1 MDRRHLFD
9 YIPFI
14 LTEEEACLKNEI
26 AEKDVSVA
34 FDGTTR
40 LGEALAVVARMDDD
54 WVIQQRLI

>member
-1 MDRRHLFD
+1 MFD

-14 LTEEEACLKNEI
+14 LTEEEARLKNEI

-34 FDGTTR
+34 FDDTTR
-40 LGEALAVVARMDDD
+40 LGEALAVVARMVDD